1 MFYPARRIFAA
12 LILALSCTMI
22 LWSVWPFGQNSQSL
36 SFKPEDL
43 FLLTEQ
49 LEIFPDSP
57 ILEPR
62 VLSLKWPKKI
72 REGEMQS
79 IELAFTPEDVIL
91 EGQSMDTN
99 LAQASN
105 TLPEIA
111 DAYSVLVEGRLELTG
126 VNFSPEGQ
134 VSQLLQYGEP
144 LNYLWHVQVQQAG
157 VYKGTVWIYLKVI
170 SKQTGQE
177 NRQVLSAQR
186 IEFTAV
192 NFFGLNDVSTWLLGS
207 LGLAIGIVLTFD
219 RWVVFLW
226 NTIWRKAGNQSV
238 K

>member
-1 MFYPARRIFAA
+1 MFFPARRIFAA
-12 LILALSCTMI
+12 LILVLSCTMI

-36 SFKPEDL
+36 SFKSEDV

-49 LEIFPDSP
+49 LEIFPDFP
-57 ILEPR
+57 ILETR
-62 VLSLKWPKKI
+62 VISLKWPNKI
-72 REGEMQS
+72 RVGEMQS
-79 IELAFTPEDVIL
+79 IELAFTPENVSL
-91 EGQSMDTN
+91 EGQSMDN
-99 LAQASN
+99 NPAQASN
-105 TLPEIA
+105 TFPEIS
-111 DAYSVLVEGRLELTG
+111 DAYSVLVDGRLELTG

-157 VYKGTVWIYLKVI
+157 KYEGTVWLYLTVI

-192 NFFGLNDVSTWLLGS
+192 NFFGLNEASTWLLGS

-238 K
+238 M